1 MDKRLP
7 QHVIDKLIEY
17 QKNEITEHHVY
28 KRLARKTKSA
38 KNSKVLDTIA
48 VEELAHYKLFQ
59 KYTDKQVRPNKFKI
73 WWYTFLA
80 SLFGLTFAV
89 KLMERGEEDSQT
101 FYEQIKD
108 YVPEAEQVIKDE
120 YEHER
125 QLIDMMDEEMLNY
138 MGSVVL
144 GLNDALVEL
153 TGALAGFTLA
163 LQNTRLIAILGAIT
177 GFAAALSM
185 AASEYLS
192 TKAESDGREP
202 FKAAFYTGI
211 AYLFTVFVL
220 ILPYIFISNY
230 YIALGLALIAAII
243 IIAIFNYF
251 LAIVKDLKFGKQFA
265 EMVII
270 SLSVSGVSF
279 LIGLAVRK
287 IFGIDV

>member
-1 MDKRLP
+1 MEKQLP
-7 QHVIDKLIEY
+7 QHIIEKLLEY
-17 QKNEITEHHVY
+17 QKNEITEHYVY
-28 KRLARKTKSA
+28 KRLARKTKSS

-48 VEELAHYKLFQ
+48 VEELAHYKLFE
-59 KYTDKQVRPNKFKI
+59 KYTKKQVKPNKFKI
-73 WWYTFLA
+73 WWYGLLA
-80 SLFGLTFAV
+80 SIFGLTFAV

-101 FYEQIKD
+101 FYNQIKG
-108 YVPEAEQVIKDE
+108 YVPEAEKVIKDE

-125 QLIDMMDEEMLNY
+125 QLIDLMDEEMLNY

-192 TKAESDGREP
+192 TKAEGEGREP
-202 FKAAFYTGI
+202 FKASFYTGI

-220 ILPYIFISNY
+220 ILPYIFLSNY

-251 LAIVKDLKFGKQFA
+251 LAVVKDLKFGKQFL

-270 SLSVSGVSF
+270 SLSVSALSF

>member
-1 MDKRLP
+1 MDKQLP
-7 QHVIDKLIEY
+7 QFVIEKLIEY

-59 KYTDKQVRPNKFKI
+59 KYTNKEVRPDKLKI

-125 QLIDMMDEEMLNY
+125 QLIDLMDEEMLNY

-192 TKAESDGREP
+192 TKAENEGREP

-211 AYLFTVFVL
+211 AYLFTVFIL

-251 LAIVKDLKFGKQFA
+251 LAVVKDLKFGKQFL

-270 SLSVSGVSF
+270 SLSVSGISF